1 MPSSLS
7 PRQPPLNSS
16 LPHSLDRLKD
26 IAKATRLLPH
36 TSHNTLDIAR
46 TVFALAHTEDTKA
59 TDLDQATVDT
69 DLLKTNQSTLLSMN
83 QVPKPQATVIILHT
97 RHLHLKRKT
106 RTHILTPLSTHLLVT
121 MASLRHMDSQ
131 NNTLI
136 SATDQLL
143 KTQKKRRQ
151 NLPARPILL

>member
-1 MPSSLS
+1 M
-7 PRQPPLNSS
+7 
-16 LPHSLDRLKD
+16 DM
-26 IAKATRLLPH
+26 AKAMRLLPH
-36 TSHNTLDIAR
+36 TNHNIPDIAR
-46 TVFALAHTEDTKA
+46 TVFALAHTETKA

-69 DLLKTNQSTLLSMN
+69 DLKTNQSTLLSMN

-106 RTHILTPLSTHLLVT
+106 HTHILTPLSTHLLVT

>member
-1 MPSSLS
+1 M
-7 PRQPPLNSS
+7 
-16 LPHSLDRLKD
+16 D
-26 IAKATRLLPH
+26 IAKAMRLLPH
-36 TSHNTLDIAR
+36 TNHNILDIAR
-46 TVFALAHTEDTKA
+46 TVFELAHTETKA

-69 DLLKTNQSTLLSMN
+69 DLKTNQSTLLLMN
-83 QVPKPQATVIILHT
+83 QVPKPQAMVIILHT

-151 NLPARPILL
+151 KLPNRPILL

>member
-1 MPSSLS
+1 M
-7 PRQPPLNSS
+7 
-16 LPHSLDRLKD
+16 
-26 IAKATRLLPH
+26 AMAMRLLPH
-36 TSHNTLDIAR
+36 TNHNITDIAR
-46 TVFALAHTEDTKA
+46 TVFALAHTETKA

-69 DLLKTNQSTLLSMN
+69 DLKTNQSTLLLMN

-97 RHLHLKRKT
+97 SHLHPKRKT
-106 RTHILTPLSTHLLVT
+106 RTHILTPRSTHLLVT
-121 MASLRHMDSQ
+121 KASLMHMDSQ

-143 KTQKKRRQ
+143 KTQKERRH

>member
-1 MPSSLS
+1 M
-7 PRQPPLNSS
+7 PRQRPLNSS
-16 LPHSLDRLKD
+16 LPHSLDRLMD
-26 IAKATRLLPH
+26 MAKAMRLLPH
-36 TSHNTLDIAR
+36 TNHNIPDIAR
-46 TVFALAHTEDTKA
+46 TVFALAHTETKA

-69 DLLKTNQSTLLSMN
+69 DLKTNQSTLLLMN

-106 RTHILTPLSTHLLVT
+106 HTHILTPLSTHLLVT